1 VTRPEDL
8 ARADTSTLR
17 LEDLRFALDQA
28 AIVAITDRHG
38 TITHVNDKFCE
49 ISGYSREELIGRDHR
64 VVNSKYH
71 PKEFIQNLW
80 RTIARGQIWRGEI
93 RNRAKDGHHYW
104 VDTTI
109 VPFVDELGHPWQYM
123 AIRYDITARKQAE
136 AQLREQE
143 ALTQLGQL
151 AAVVAHEVR
160 NPLAGIRA
168 SMQVLEAGLSP
179 SAHERDVIRSIIR
192 RIDELG
198 KAMEHMLL
206 YARPH
211 APSRRPLHLQSVF
224 AEAAMSARAAVNR
237 AEQEIVVKGEDAVV
251 IGDPE
256 MLRAVILNLVLNAC
270 QVSHGAPVEI
280 ETARAGQVC
289 RIRILDRGP
298 GIPSA
303 VLDHVFEPFFTT
315 RTGGTG
321 LGLAIVKRLTD
332 AQGGT
337 IRLAD
342 REGGGTIAEL
352 TMPLGPAPSTV
363 ARTLVLCSASLQP
376 VQRPG
381 RTEVLLPLVSAS
393 LCARQRETSELA
405 RQSTR

>member
-1 VTRPEDL
+1 MTRPDDL

-49 ISGYSREELIGRDHR
+49 ISGYSRGELIGHDHR

-109 VPFVDELGHPWQYM
+109 VPFVDEIGHPWQYM

-168 SMQVLEAGLSP
+168 SMQVLEAGLSLA
-179 SAHERDVIRSIIR
+179 AHERDVIHSIIR

-198 KAMEHMLL
+198 KAMEKMLL

-211 APSRRPLHLQSVF
+211 TPSRRPLHLQSVF

-237 AEQEIVVKGEDAVV
+237 AEQEIVVRGEDAVV

-298 GIPSA
+298 GIP
-303 VLDHVFEPFFTT
+303 
-315 RTGGTG
+315 
-321 LGLAIVKRLTD
+321 
-332 AQGGT
+332 
-337 IRLAD
+337 D
-342 REGGGTIAEL
+342 RA
-352 TMPLGPAPSTV
+352 
-363 ARTLVLCSASLQP
+363 
-376 VQRPG
+376 
-381 RTEVLLPLVSAS
+381 
-393 LCARQRETSELA
+393 
-405 RQSTR
+405 

>member
-1 VTRPEDL
+1 M
-8 ARADTSTLR
+8 
-17 LEDLRFALDQA
+17 
-28 AIVAITDRHG
+28 IH
-38 TITHVNDKFCE
+38 
-49 ISGYSREELIGRDHR
+49 
-64 VVNSKYH
+64 
-71 PKEFIQNLW
+71 
-80 RTIARGQIWRGEI
+80 
-93 RNRAKDGHHYW
+93 
-104 VDTTI
+104 
-109 VPFVDELGHPWQYM
+109 
-123 AIRYDITARKQAE
+123 
-136 AQLREQE
+136 
-143 ALTQLGQL
+143 
-151 AAVVAHEVR
+151 
-160 NPLAGIRA
+160 
-168 SMQVLEAGLSP
+168 
-179 SAHERDVIRSIIR
+179 SIIR

-211 APSRRPLHLQSVF
+211 APSRRPLHVQSVF

-315 RTGGTG
+315 RIGGTG

-332 AQGGT
+332 AQGGSIT
-337 IRLAD
+337 LAD
-342 REGGGTIAEL
+342 RQGGGTIAEL
-352 TMPLGPAPSTV
+352 SMPLAG
-363 ARTLVLCSASLQP
+363 
-376 VQRPG
+376 
-381 RTEVLLPLVSAS
+381 
-393 LCARQRETSELA
+393 
-405 RQSTR
+405 

>member
-1 VTRPEDL
+1 M
-8 ARADTSTLR
+8 
-17 LEDLRFALDQA
+17 
-28 AIVAITDRHG
+28 
-38 TITHVNDKFCE
+38 
-49 ISGYSREELIGRDHR
+49 
-64 VVNSKYH
+64 
-71 PKEFIQNLW
+71 QNLW
-80 RTIARGQIWRGEI
+80 RTIARGGIWRGEI

-109 VPFVDELGHPWQYM
+109 VPFVDETGHPWQYL
-123 AIRYDITARKQAE
+123 AIRYDITSRKQAE

-143 ALTQLGQL
+143 ALTQLGRL

-168 SMQVLEAGLSP
+168 SIQVLEAGLSP
-179 SAHERDVIRSIIR
+179 AANERDVIKAIIR

-237 AEQEIVVKGEDAVV
+237 AEQEIVVRGEDAVV

-332 AQGGT
+332 AQGGSIT
-337 IRLAD
+337 LAD
-342 REGGGTIAEL
+342 RQGGGTIAEL
-352 TMPLGPAPSTV
+352 SMPLAG
-363 ARTLVLCSASLQP
+363 
-376 VQRPG
+376 
-381 RTEVLLPLVSAS
+381 
-393 LCARQRETSELA
+393 
-405 RQSTR
+405 

>member
-1 VTRPEDL
+1 VTNPEDL

-109 VPFVDELGHPWQYM
+109 VPFVDEVGHPWQYM

-179 SAHERDVIRSIIR
+179 SAHEREVIRSIIR

-198 KAMEHMLL
+198 KAMEQMLL

-280 ETARAGQVC
+280 ETTRAGQVC

-303 VLDHVFEPFFTT
+303 DRDHIFEPFFTT
-315 RTGGTG
+315 RAGGTG

-352 TMPLGPAPSTV
+352 TMPLGPA
-363 ARTLVLCSASLQP
+363 A
-376 VQRPG
+376 
-381 RTEVLLPLVSAS
+381 
-393 LCARQRETSELA
+393 
-405 RQSTR
+405 

>member
-1 VTRPEDL
+1 MTRPEDL
-8 ARADTSTLR
+8 ASADTSTLR

-49 ISGYSREELIGRDHR
+49 ISGYSREELIGHDHR

-71 PKEFIQNLW
+71 PNEFIQNLW

-109 VPFVDELGHPWQYM
+109 VPFVDEAGHPWQYM

-168 SMQVLEAGLSP
+168 SMQVIEGGLSP
-179 SAHERDVIRSIIR
+179 GAPEREVIHSIIR

-198 KAMEHMLL
+198 KAMEHLLL

-211 APSRRPLHLQSVF
+211 SPSRRALHVQSVI
-224 AEAAMSARAAVNR
+224 AEAAMSARAAANL
-237 AEQEIVVKGEDAVV
+237 ADQDIVVRGDDAVV
-251 IGDPE
+251 TGDPQ
-256 MLRAVILNLVLNAC
+256 MLRAVLLNLILNAC
-270 QVSHGAPVEI
+270 QVSGGQAVEVHTT
-280 ETARAGQVC
+280 TAGNSC
-289 RIRILDRGP
+289 RIKILDRGP
-298 GIPSA
+298 GIPTA
-303 VLDHVFEPFFTT
+303 VREHVFEPFFTT
-315 RTGGTG
+315 RIGGTG

-332 AQGGT
+332 AQGGSIT
-337 IRLAD
+337 LAD
-342 REGGGTIAEL
+342 RQGGGTIAEL
-352 TMPLGPAPSTV
+352 SMPLAG
-363 ARTLVLCSASLQP
+363 
-376 VQRPG
+376 
-381 RTEVLLPLVSAS
+381 
-393 LCARQRETSELA
+393 
-405 RQSTR
+405 